1 MRRMFLNTSISLIT
15 LLCTIVS
22 SSAFV
27 QRDASL
33 RLKLGGQA
41 LVQRGGAQITEPQ
54 QVIGRGPMVP
64 VLPFVP
70 SLLEGRNAL
79 VTGGNRGIG
88 EAITVA
94 LVKAGAKVWVMA
106 NSKQ

>member
-33 RLKLGGQA
+33 RLKLGQA